1 VAGTASGSG
10 SGSSRARAVGLL
22 VAAFLLLAIAVVA
35 VYGILRSRGVAP
47 PTPGQ
52 QRCVATA
59 NGSST
64 ALSLDQAHYAS
75 IIVGVSVKR
84 DLPPRAATI
93 ALATAYQETGIRN
106 LDYGDRDSVGLFQ
119 QRPSQGWG
127 TEKQLMD
134 PYYATNKFYN
144 VLVKVKNWTKR
155 DITQVAQAVQRS
167 AYPDAYRDHEGDAR
181 NIASALT
188 GHSPGGFSCLE
199 REGNPG
205 KPAQLVRAL
214 DKTFGRLESERTDK
228 IVVVRADSAE
238 HAWAYGSFAIANS
251 RTYGTVEVVVG
262 DQQWRTDAFN
272 LPAWVDADD
281 PVGKTE
287 VRITL
292 R

>member
-1 VAGTASGSG
+1 MPSPGRGNTVKTA
-10 SGSSRARAVGLL
+10 RVVGVL
-22 VAAFLLLAIAVVA
+22 VAAFVLLAVAALA

-59 NGSST
+59 SGSST
-64 ALSLDQAHYAS
+64 ALTLDQAHYAS

-134 PYYATNKFYN
+134 PYYATNTFYN
-144 VLVKVKNWTKR
+144 ALVKVKNWTKR
-155 DITQVAQAVQRS
+155 DITKVAQAVQRS
-167 AYPDAYRDHEGDAR
+167 AYPDAYRDHEADAR

-188 GHSPGGFSCLE
+188 GQSPGGFTCLE

-205 KPAQLVRAL
+205 KPAQLVKAL
-214 DKTFGRLESERTDK
+214 NKTFGKLETERTDK
-228 IVVVRADSAE
+228 IVVVRADSVE
-238 HAWAYGSFAIANS
+238 HAWAYGSFAVANS

-281 PVGKTE
+281 PVAATE

>member
-1 VAGTASGSG
+1 VPSPGRGNTVKTA
-10 SGSSRARAVGLL
+10 RVVGVL
-22 VAAFLLLAIAVVA
+22 VAAFVLLAVAALA

-59 NGSST
+59 SGSST
-64 ALSLDQAHYAS
+64 ALTLDQAHYAS

-134 PYYATNKFYN
+134 PYYATNTFYN
-144 VLVKVKNWTKR
+144 ALVKVKNWTKR
-155 DITQVAQAVQRS
+155 DITKVAQAVQRS
-167 AYPDAYRDHEGDAR
+167 AYPDAYRDHEADAR

-188 GHSPGGFSCLE
+188 GQSPGGFTCLE

-205 KPAQLVRAL
+205 KPAQLVKAL
-214 DKTFGRLESERTDK
+214 NKTFGKLETERTDK
-228 IVVVRADSAE
+228 IVVVRADSVE
-238 HAWAYGSFAIANS
+238 HAWAYGSFAVANS

-281 PVGKTE
+281 PVAETE

>member
-1 VAGTASGSG
+1 MGVLA
-10 SGSSRARAVGLL
+10 
-22 VAAFLLLAIAVVA
+22 AAFLLLAIAVLA
-35 VYGILRSRGVAP
+35 VYLILGSRGVAP
-47 PTPGQ
+47 PTPGL

-59 NGSST
+59 SGTST
-64 ALSLDQAHYAS
+64 VLSLDQAHYAS

-93 ALATAYQETGIRN
+93 ALTTAYQETGIRN

-127 TEKQLMD
+127 SEKQLMD

-144 VLVKVKNWTKR
+144 ALVKVKNWAKR
-155 DITQVAQAVQRS
+155 DITEVAQAVQRS
-167 AYPDAYRDHEGDAR
+167 AYPDAYRDHEADAR
-181 NIASALT
+181 NVASALT
-188 GHSPGGFSCLE
+188 GQSPGGFTCLE

-205 KPAQLVRAL
+205 KPVELVKAL
-214 DKTFGRLESERTDK
+214 NKTFGKLESERTDK
-228 IVVVRADSAE
+228 VVVVRADSVE

-262 DQQWRTDAFN
+262 DRQWRTDPIN
-272 LPAWVDADD
+272 LPAWVAADNAI
-281 PVGKTE
+281 GKTD

>member
-1 VAGTASGSG
+1 VPSPGRGNTVKTA
-10 SGSSRARAVGLL
+10 RVVGVL
-22 VAAFLLLAIAVVA
+22 VAAFVLLAVAALA

-59 NGSST
+59 SGSST
-64 ALSLDQAHYAS
+64 ALTLDQAHYAS

-134 PYYATNKFYN
+134 PYYATNTFYN
-144 VLVKVKNWTKR
+144 ALVKVKNWTKR
-155 DITQVAQAVQRS
+155 DITKVAQAVQRS
-167 AYPDAYRDHEGDAR
+167 AYPDAYRDHEADAR

-188 GHSPGGFSCLE
+188 GQSPGGFTCLE

-205 KPAQLVRAL
+205 KPAQLVKAL
-214 DKTFGRLESERTDK
+214 NRTFGKLETERTDK
-228 IVVVRADSAE
+228 IVVVRADSVE
-238 HAWAYGSFAIANS
+238 HAWAYGSFAVANS

-281 PVGKTE
+281 PVAETE

>member
-1 VAGTASGSG
+1 MARTGGN
-10 SGSSRARAVGLL
+10 ARAIGVL
-22 VAAFLLLAIAVVA
+22 VTAFLLLGIAVLA
-35 VYGILRSRGVAP
+35 VYGILRDRGVAP

-75 IIVGVSVKR
+75 IIVGVSVRR

-134 PYYATNKFYN
+134 PYYAANKFYN
-144 VLVKVKNWTKR
+144 ALLKVKNWSTR
-155 DITQVAQAVQRS
+155 DITEVAQAVQRS
-167 AYPDAYRDHEGDAR
+167 AYPEACRDHEADAR
-181 NIASALT
+181 NVASALT

-205 KPAQLVRAL
+205 KPAAL
-214 DKTFGRLESERTDK
+214 AAALTRTFGKLELERTAA
-228 IVVVRADSAE
+228 ILTVTADSAE

-251 RTYGTVEVVVG
+251 RMYGTVEVVVAAR
-262 DQQWRTDAFN
+262 QWRTDAFN
-272 LPAWVDADD
+272 LPDWTAADD
-281 PVGKTE
+281 PIGKTE
-287 VRITL
+287 VRITV

>member
-1 VAGTASGSG
+1 VPSPGRGNTVKTA
-10 SGSSRARAVGLL
+10 RVVGVL
-22 VAAFLLLAIAVVA
+22 VAAFVLLAVAAFA

-59 NGSST
+59 SGSST
-64 ALSLDQAHYAS
+64 ALTLDQAHYAS

-134 PYYATNKFYN
+134 PYYATNTFYN
-144 VLVKVKNWTKR
+144 ALVKVKNWTKR
-155 DITQVAQAVQRS
+155 DITKVAQAVQRS
-167 AYPDAYRDHEGDAR
+167 AYPDAYRDHEADAR

-188 GHSPGGFSCLE
+188 GQSPGGFTCLE

-205 KPAQLVRAL
+205 KPAQLVKAL
-214 DKTFGRLESERTDK
+214 NKTFGKLETERTDK
-228 IVVVRADSAE
+228 IVVVRADSVE
-238 HAWAYGSFAIANS
+238 HAWAYGSFAVANS

-281 PVGKTE
+281 PVAETE